1 MEAELTELSEIDS
14 KTDHLEV
21 TQEANFHEAIPIDLK
36 KEQNTQAYKDRLDI
50 DIENIYTF

>member
-1 MEAELTELSEIDS
+1 MDS
-14 KTDHLEV
+14 KTDRLVV
-21 TQEANFHEAIPIDLK
+21 TKEGNVDVAITIGLR